1 MTVKSLPL
9 TLAVLL
15 ALGAGGVTAQDK
27 VGTVHFPTSCSAAVQ
42 GDFGRAVAMLH
53 SFWFSASTAAFAA
66 VAQADPGCGI
76 AHWGVAMNLLGN
88 PFGWPPSPKALA
100 DGWAAVERA
109 KTAGAKTQRER
120 DYISAIETFY
130 KDPDT
135 VDHRTRALGY
145 RQAMDQLTAR
155 YPDDPEAAVFYALA
169 LNATALPTDKTYAD
183 QLKAAGILE
192 KVFAAEPQHPG
203 VAHYLIHS
211 YDYPPIAEKG
221 LTAARR
227 YAAIAP
233 AAPHALHMPSHIF
246 TRRGFWGESIEANRA
261 SINAISSH
269 FDQLHALD
277 YLAYAYL
284 QTAQDAAAK
293 RVVDQVSELPKVN
306 VEHFVTGFA
315 LATIPS
321 RYALERGRW
330 ADAARL
336 ELFGKEFPWSRFRA
350 DRGAARAPSLPADRT
365 KARTHSSDLIASGG
379 KGETERAEFREAKA
393 FLGKS
398 PPTERGSDEATRVL
412 EARSRRYRDVRRRR
426 HAPCGR
432 PGGVGPERGGPGG
445 RPPRDDQRRGQRVR
459 HLCEGREARHDQ
471 RAADSARAWRH
482 TARRARAGLPPRVRP
497 GFRAPRGLARL
508 QSHGAEPPQQL
519 RGPQG
524 GPVQGRRADPESR
537 PPRSLRRPPR
547 PRTPRA
553 RQAPAR
559 PHAPCGRRGHLLPS
573 RRRHPGRHGGRG
585 PARPRSAGGAGAQ
598 GGPLEGSDGRRR
610 ARLYLGPDPAA
621 HRFRAAAGGRPP
633 RGRP

>member
-27 VGTVHFPTSCSAAVQ
+27 VGTVHFPTTCSAAVQ
-42 GDFGRAVAMLH
+42 GDFERAVAMLH

-76 AHWGVAMNLLGN
+76 AHWGGAMNLLGN
-88 PFGWPPSPKALA
+88 PFGWPPSPKAL
-100 DGWAAVERA
+100 
-109 KTAGAKTQRER
+109 
-120 DYISAIETFY
+120 
-130 KDPDT
+130 
-135 VDHRTRALGY
+135 
-145 RQAMDQLTAR
+145 
-155 YPDDPEAAVFYALA
+155 
-169 LNATALPTDKTYAD
+169 NATACRTDKKYAD

-203 VAHYLIHS
+203 VEHYLTHS

-336 ELFGKEFPWSRFRA
+336 ELFGKEFPWSRFPQSEAQLVFARA
-350 DRGAARAPSLPADRT
+350 LGAAR
-365 KARTHSSDLIASGG
+365 GG
-379 KGETERAEFREAKA
+379 
-393 FLGKS
+393 
-398 PPTERGSDEATRVL
+398 D
-412 EARSRRYRDVRRRR
+412 
-426 HAPCGR
+426 
-432 PGGVGPERGGPGG
+432 
-445 RPPRDDQRRGQRVR
+445 
-459 HLCEGREARHDQ
+459 
-471 RAADSARAWRH
+471 AAA
-482 TARRARAGLPPRVRP
+482 ARRDTD
-497 GFRAPRGLARL
+497 RL
-508 QSHGAEPPQQL
+508 GAL
-519 RGPQG
+519 RD
-524 GPVQGRRADPESR
+524 A
-537 PPRSLRRPPR
+537 L
-547 PRTPRA
+547 
-553 RQAPAR
+553 
-559 PHAPCGRRGHLLPS
+559 
-573 RRRHPGRHGGRG
+573 
-585 PARPRSAGGAGAQ
+585 
-598 GGPLEGSDGRRR
+598 
-610 ARLYLGPDPAA
+610 
-621 HRFRAAAGGRPP
+621 AAAKVGYWAEQVDI
-633 RGRP
+633 

>member
-42 GDFGRAVAMLH
+42 GDFERAVAMLH

-120 DYISAIETFY
+120 DYIAAIETFY
-130 KDPDT
+130 KDADT

-145 RQAMDQLTAR
+145 RQAMEQLTAR
-155 YPDDPEAAVFYALA
+155 YPDDREAAVFYALA

-336 ELFGKEFPWSRFRA
+336 ELFGKEFPWSRFPQSEAQLVFARALGAARGGDAAAARRDTDRLGALRDALAAAKVGYWAEQVDIQRAIASAWVARAEGKKDEALVLLRAAA
-350 DRGAARAPSLPADRT
+350 DRENATEKHPVTPGPLAPARELLAEMLLEANEPAQALREFEASMRVEPNRFRGLYGAARAASLAGDQT
-365 KARTHSSDLIASGG
+365 KARTHYSELLAL
-379 KGETERAEFREAKA
+379 GEKADTERPEFREAKA
-393 FLGKS
+393 FLGK
-398 PPTERGSDEATRVL
+398 
-412 EARSRRYRDVRRRR
+412 
-426 HAPCGR
+426 
-432 PGGVGPERGGPGG
+432 
-445 RPPRDDQRRGQRVR
+445 
-459 HLCEGREARHDQ
+459 
-471 RAADSARAWRH
+471 
-482 TARRARAGLPPRVRP
+482 
-497 GFRAPRGLARL
+497 
-508 QSHGAEPPQQL
+508 
-519 RGPQG
+519 
-524 GPVQGRRADPESR
+524 
-537 PPRSLRRPPR
+537 
-547 PRTPRA
+547 
-553 RQAPAR
+553 
-559 PHAPCGRRGHLLPS
+559 
-573 RRRHPGRHGGRG
+573 
-585 PARPRSAGGAGAQ
+585 
-598 GGPLEGSDGRRR
+598 
-610 ARLYLGPDPAA
+610 
-621 HRFRAAAGGRPP
+621 
-633 RGRP
+633 

>member
-1 MTVKSLPL
+1 MTLRTVAL
-9 TLAVLL
+9 TLTLLL
-15 ALGAGGVTAQDK
+15 ALGTGGITAQDK
-27 VGTVHFPTSCSAAVQ
+27 VGTVHFATSCSATVQ
-42 GDFGRAVAMLH
+42 EDFERAVAMLH
-53 SFWFSASTAAFAA
+53 SFWFSASTSAFTA
-66 VAQADPGCGI
+66 VAQSDPACGI

-130 KDPDT
+130 KDADT

-145 RQAMDQLTAR
+145 RQAMEQLTAR
-155 YPDDPEAAVFYALA
+155 YPDDREAAVFYALA

-233 AAPHALHMPSHIF
+233 AAPHALHLPSHIF

-269 FDQLHALD
+269 FDKLHALD

-336 ELFGKEFPWSRFRA
+336 ELFGKEFPWSRFPQSEA
-350 DRGAARAPSLPADRT
+350 QLVFARAPSLAGDRT
-365 KARTHSSDLIASGG
+365 KARTHYSELLAL
-379 KGETERAEFREAKA
+379 GEKADTERPEFREAKA
-393 FLGKS
+393 FLGK
-398 PPTERGSDEATRVL
+398 
-412 EARSRRYRDVRRRR
+412 
-426 HAPCGR
+426 
-432 PGGVGPERGGPGG
+432 
-445 RPPRDDQRRGQRVR
+445 
-459 HLCEGREARHDQ
+459 
-471 RAADSARAWRH
+471 
-482 TARRARAGLPPRVRP
+482 
-497 GFRAPRGLARL
+497 
-508 QSHGAEPPQQL
+508 
-519 RGPQG
+519 
-524 GPVQGRRADPESR
+524 
-537 PPRSLRRPPR
+537 
-547 PRTPRA
+547 
-553 RQAPAR
+553 
-559 PHAPCGRRGHLLPS
+559 
-573 RRRHPGRHGGRG
+573 
-585 PARPRSAGGAGAQ
+585 
-598 GGPLEGSDGRRR
+598 
-610 ARLYLGPDPAA
+610 
-621 HRFRAAAGGRPP
+621 
-633 RGRP
+633 

>member
-42 GDFGRAVAMLH
+42 GDFERAVAMLH

-130 KDPDT
+130 KDADT

-145 RQAMDQLTAR
+145 RQAMEQLTAR
-155 YPDDPEAAVFYALA
+155 YPDDREAAVFYALA

-336 ELFGKEFPWSRFRA
+336 ELFGKEFPGGRSRRRASFWPRCSSRRTSRPRRCGSSRRRCAWSR
-350 DRGAARAPSLPADRT
+350 T
-365 KARTHSSDLIASGG
+365 ASGG
-379 KGETERAEFREAKA
+379 STAPRGPRASRAIGPRPGRTTSSSWRSA
-393 FLGKS
+393 RR
-398 PPTERGSDEATRVL
+398 PT
-412 EARSRRYRDVRRRR
+412 RSAPSSARRRR
-426 HAPCGR
+426 SSASNPNR
-432 PGGVGPERGGPGG
+432 ER
-445 RPPRDDQRRGQRVR
+445 
-459 HLCEGREARHDQ
+459 
-471 RAADSARAWRH
+471 
-482 TARRARAGLPPRVRP
+482 
-497 GFRAPRGLARL
+497 
-508 QSHGAEPPQQL
+508 EP
-519 RGPQG
+519 
-524 GPVQGRRADPESR
+524 
-537 PPRSLRRPPR
+537 
-547 PRTPRA
+547 
-553 RQAPAR
+553 
-559 PHAPCGRRGHLLPS
+559 
-573 RRRHPGRHGGRG
+573 
-585 PARPRSAGGAGAQ
+585 
-598 GGPLEGSDGRRR
+598 
-610 ARLYLGPDPAA
+610 
-621 HRFRAAAGGRPP
+621 
-633 RGRP
+633 